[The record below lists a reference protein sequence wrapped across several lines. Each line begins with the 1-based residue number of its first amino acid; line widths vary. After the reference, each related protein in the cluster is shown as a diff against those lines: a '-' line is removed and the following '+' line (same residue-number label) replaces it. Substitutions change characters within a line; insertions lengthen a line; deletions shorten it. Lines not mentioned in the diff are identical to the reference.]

1 MLFLN
6 ETLHRTPAHK
16 QKLLQ
21 LEMVARG
28 LVLYV
33 GWHHGLLLL
42 VAPSSRLLPGLPRK
56 ELSGGCL
63 GALSF

>member
-1 MLFLN
+1 
-6 ETLHRTPAHK
+6 
-16 QKLLQ
+16 
-21 LEMVARG
+21 MVARG